1 MVKVVGSEF
10 EKWRQKKAEST
21 CVMATPVPGLVELQS
36 RLEKCL
42 SELGY
47 TGKVGKLPAAVEGN
61 EQMVKFVSWVIDNLT
76 PDNHL
81 TTAELQK

>member
-1 MVKVVGSEF
+1 
-10 EKWRQKKAEST
+10 
-21 CVMATPVPGLVELQS
+21 MAPKHKENRAMTGTVPLVELQS
-36 RLEKCL
+36 RLEKSL

-47 TGKVGKLPAAVEGN
+47 ARKVGKLPAAVEGN

-76 PDNHL
+76 PENHL

>member
-1 MVKVVGSEF
+1 MERSGAKTQGIN
-10 EKWRQKKAEST
+10 RA
-21 CVMATPVPGLVELQS
+21 MAATVPLVELQS
-36 RLEKCL
+36 RLEKSL

-61 EQMVKFVSWVIDNLT
+61 EQMVRFVSWVIDNLT
-76 PDNHL
+76 PENHL